1 MWPGVALV
9 LQCSREHAYYDVI
22 FTWRVKIILF
32 KNIIDI
38 IMSDERTFTA
48 QQLRTAQRPTLE
60 TSEQH
65 PSQLLQDQRIAR
77 KRRRAEESPDQRERR
92 LERQREYQRNYRQ
105 RRKIAATTEQTLGT
119 STEGEGAS
127 NSRRAKCFT
136 SDTATEERAVKLQ
149 KKRVRAR
156 VARSVESAEQRDTR
170 LLNMRVYK

>member
-1 MWPGVALV
+1 
-9 LQCSREHAYYDVI
+9 
-22 FTWRVKIILF
+22 
-32 KNIIDI
+32 
-38 IMSDERTFTA
+38 MSDERTFTA
-48 QQLRTAQRPTLE
+48 QQQRTAQRPTLE
-60 TSEQH
+60 TPEQH

-170 LLNMRVYK
+170 LLNMRVNERENRSVESAEQRDTRLLNMRVK

>member
-9 LQCSREHAYYDVI
+9 LQCYS
-22 FTWRVKIILF
+22 K
-32 KNIIDI
+32 IDI

-60 TSEQH
+60 TPEQH

-105 RRKIAATTEQTLGT
+105 RRV
-119 STEGEGAS
+119 
-127 NSRRAKCFT
+127 N
-136 SDTATEERAVKLQ
+136 
-149 KKRVRAR
+149 
-156 VARSVESAEQRDTR
+156 
-170 LLNMRVYK
+170 